1 MSYKCVNK
9 CITHIKDRYS
19 VNLWITLLK
28 TFSLRV
34 TLIQMVLV
42 SHKDSQDNAHS
53 RNVKWRH
60 VYLVKNY
67 GEAGSYCCVS
77 RFEISEVKIRGSDQ
91 GLGPIPA

>member
-1 MSYKCVNK
+1 MNPLLVQILNTNCKMDITNDSTDYKTRMR
-9 CITHIKDRYS
+9 I
-19 VNLWITLLK
+19 
-28 TFSLRV
+28 
-34 TLIQMVLV
+34 LV